1 MPAPGCGPVEVR
13 ASAPISISRSGAG
26 PGAGGPGAGGPGAGG
41 AGADL
46 TPAQREAFNAMS
58 EDEQRRLLNRCGDLL
73 SSGTDAELAA
83 LCRMLRMTAQR

>member
-1 MPAPGCGPVEVR
+1 
-13 ASAPISISRSGAG
+13 
-26 PGAGGPGAGGPGAGG
+26 
-41 AGADL
+41 
-46 TPAQREAFNAMS
+46 MS